1 MKRAFT
7 HCISPDYHIH
17 RHNTHTGYVIIMS
30 VSLKFL
36 EVYQRDQISSDVHLI
51 LIRRE
56 LKLRWICVVLGTSWA
71 EPRKTGHTVNNRK
84 PVRLHKRAELMI
96 SAQYMDDVIIE
107 VSAEHAEGL
116 WTMILKC
123 EKKTLNFSHL
133 KQKPNYQSINQ
144 ENNQLINR
152 CNSH

>member
-1 MKRAFT
+1 
-7 HCISPDYHIH
+7 
-17 RHNTHTGYVIIMS
+17 
-30 VSLKFL
+30 
-36 EVYQRDQISSDVHLI
+36 
-51 LIRRE
+51 
-56 LKLRWICVVLGTSWA
+56 
-71 EPRKTGHTVNNRK
+71 
-84 PVRLHKRAELMI
+84 MI

-116 WTMILKC
+116 WTMIRRLRLLKC